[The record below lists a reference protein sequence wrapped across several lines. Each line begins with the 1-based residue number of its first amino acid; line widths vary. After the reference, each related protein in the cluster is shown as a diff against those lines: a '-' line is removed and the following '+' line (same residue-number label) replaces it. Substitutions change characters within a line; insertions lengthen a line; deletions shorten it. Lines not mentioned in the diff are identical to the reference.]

1 MAFSR
6 IQSCELH
13 NHVLQSL
20 WIVLTDASNSLVRTE
35 RVFSFSSLSTT
46 FSRLS
51 FIITVTSLT
60 ICRTSCSL
68 SFGSCRVSVGGSCTL
83 SIRMFIF
90 SCSESEKAMAVR
102 FLLDRYMKKIDSKRK
117 YYTSSSIYLYT
128 TIKIAKCIKMV
139 LQLTI
144 ASFRLSDCN
153 GSNNTQKLS
162 ISSKRWKELR
172 ENTNSVKF
180 DGEKAWQPTIFVQV

>member
-1 MAFSR
+1 MTWDSVVTRIPSKPVPQQRVAWKIRLFAQISEVLSRGIYFCSFVPAYDVIMKITSSMKFSR
-6 IQSCELH
+6 IQSHELH
-13 NHVLQSL
+13 NHLLQSL
-20 WIVLTDASNSLVRTE
+20 WIVLTDASSSLVRTE

-90 SCSESEKAMAVR
+90 SCSESEKTKAVR
-102 FLLDRYMKKIDSKRK
+102 FLLDRYIKRLIQNEIITPVQA
-117 YYTSSSIYLYT
+117 YIYIPQLR
-128 TIKIAKCIKMV
+128 
-139 LQLTI
+139 LQ
-144 ASFRLSDCN
+144 
-153 GSNNTQKLS
+153 
-162 ISSKRWKELR
+162 
-172 ENTNSVKF
+172 SV
-180 DGEKAWQPTIFVQV
+180 

>member
-1 MAFSR
+1 MNYITTS
-6 IQSCELH
+6 
-13 NHVLQSL
+13 
-20 WIVLTDASNSLVRTE
+20 IVLTDASSSLVRTE

-90 SCSESEKAMAVR
+90 SCSESEKTKAVR
-102 FLLDRYMKKIDSKRK
+102 FLLDRYIKRLIQNENITPVQA
-117 YYTSSSIYLYT
+117 YIYIPQLR
-128 TIKIAKCIKMV
+128 
-139 LQLTI
+139 LQ
-144 ASFRLSDCN
+144 
-153 GSNNTQKLS
+153 
-162 ISSKRWKELR
+162 
-172 ENTNSVKF
+172 SV
-180 DGEKAWQPTIFVQV
+180 